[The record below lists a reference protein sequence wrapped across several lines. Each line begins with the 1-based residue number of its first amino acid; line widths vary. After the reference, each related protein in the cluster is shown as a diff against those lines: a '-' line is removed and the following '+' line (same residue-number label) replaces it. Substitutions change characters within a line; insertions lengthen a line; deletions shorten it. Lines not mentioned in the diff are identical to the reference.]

1 MKKTKKLIS
10 VFLSLAVLT
19 GSFCALIS
27 AGAADDVAINETTF
41 PDPIWR
47 QVVTEFYDTNSDG
60 ILSADERNV
69 TRMSV
74 AGMILDVFDEEEPI
88 TDLKGI
94 EHFTSLTSLNCGGIH
109 LQTLD
114 VSAITGL
121 KTLSCQGNDL
131 KTLNVDYNYNLE
143 TLICNA
149 NELTS
154 LKVSLNTSLVK
165 LHCYENKIASL
176 DLSNLTRLQ
185 DFNCY
190 SNELTSLNLTNC
202 GVLANLHC
210 SFNHLKSLDLSSNNL
225 LTDLTDKM
233 IGSQTVG
240 ASASYDSENEVFTVP
255 FTVADASKVSFTNA
269 DFFDST
275 SFTTADYDVLKEG
288 IVYNYN
294 VNAGGSSED
303 MSVTITPIEKSFFAV
318 DFVSDSEGT
327 TLLKREIVNSGESAT
342 SPEVD
347 APEHR
352 YLASW
357 SEPFDNVT
365 QDVVTYPIW
374 NEGYSVSGKIL
385 ALSSPSDATGKGGV
399 VSGATITIGNQTAT
413 AAENGTYTTGLIDPG
428 TYTATVSSP
437 YSIDREFTITI
448 GSKDQ
453 TNVNVAIVNCDRNKD
468 GYINA
473 RDYRPGK
480 DSLTAQEKSN
490 MKAFFAVKNFKYP
503 TLSYS

>member
-1 MKKTKKLIS
+1 MNKIKKLIS

-19 GSFCALIS
+19 GSLCAIVS
-27 AGAADDVAINETTF
+27 AGAADDVAIDEANF
-41 PDPIWR
+41 PDPVWR
-47 QVVTEFYDTNSDG
+47 QVVSAFFDADENK
-60 ILSADERNV
+60 ILSVDERNV

-74 AGMILDVFDEEEPI
+74 AGMILDVFDTEQPI
-88 TDLKGI
+88 ADLKGI

-131 KTLNVDYNYNLE
+131 KNLNVSYNYNLE

-154 LKVSLNTSLVK
+154 LNVSLNTSLVK
-165 LHCYENKIASL
+165 FHCYENKIASL

-190 SNELTSLNLTNC
+190 SNELTSLKLSTC
-202 GVLANLHC
+202 GALANLHC
-210 SFNHLKSLDLSSNNL
+210 SYNHLKSLDLSANSL
-225 LTDLTDKM
+225 LSDLTDKM
-233 IGSQTVG
+233 IGFQTVG
-240 ASASYDSENEVFTVP
+240 ASASYDSENEIFTVP
-255 FTVADASKVSFTNA
+255 FTVDDASKVSFTNA

-275 SFTTADYDVLKEG
+275 AFTTADYDVLKEG

-303 MSVTITPIEKSFFAV
+303 MSVTITPVEKNFYAV

-327 TLLKREIVNSGESAT
+327 TLLKREIVNCGDSA
-342 SPEVD
+342 S
-347 APEHR
+347 APEPDVPDHC

-365 QDVVTYPIW
+365 ADVTAYPIW

-385 ALSSPSDATGKGGV
+385 ALSSPSDTTGTGGA
-399 VSGATITIGNQTAT
+399 VSGATITIGSQTAA
-413 AAENGTYTTGLIDPG
+413 AAEDGTYTTGLIDPG

-448 GSKDQ
+448 GSRDQ
-453 TNVNVAIVNCDRNKD
+453 INVNVAIVNCDRNKD
-468 GYINA
+468 GFINA
-473 RDYRPGK
+473 RDYNPGK
-480 DSLTAQEKSN
+480 ESLTAQEKAN

-503 TLSYS
+503 SLSYS